1 MNSSKIEASVK
12 GYKVPIQDSDGNMKF
27 KEDTMSSLKS
37 KYEILEDNFLNLIR
51 AIEASKKDFNVIEN
65 GKDEMFKKIDFKVR
79 DLDDAVEKS
88 IGKMDGEIRKSISQQ
103 KEENSRLQQ
112 QITSLKAEKTALQ
125 NQLIALQRRISDL
138 EMQVGTDDVKF

>member
-1 MNSSKIEASVK
+1 M
-12 GYKVPIQDSDGNMKF
+12 PIQDSDGNMKF

-112 QITSLKAEKTALQ
+112 QITQLGTDENIIK
-125 NQLIALQRRISDL
+125 NQLIIVQRRI
-138 EMQVGTDDVKF
+138 DDIQLQIGKKI

>member
-112 QITSLKAEKTALQ
+112 QITQLGTDENIIK
-125 NQLIALQRRISDL
+125 NQLIIVQRRI
-138 EMQVGTDDVKF
+138 DDIQLQIGKKI